1 MNTNFEMIELSL
13 QQEEEEQTTEIYVS
27 MMSMI
32 RSKWV
37 TAMPSSDVMDLD
49 EEVNEELGALD
60 SEENNYNEDNSEN
73 ENESNDKLAK
83 PTIEEFTKKLASN
96 NKENEKTLKYRKYNQ
111 EQIKEFICLITE
123 MVSCKRCSFTNWYR
137 FKFSLPFPKTM
148 DGRGEDT

>member
-1 MNTNFEMIELSL
+1 MNTDFEMNELSL

-27 MMSMI
+27 MMSMM

-37 TAMPSSDVMDLD
+37 TAMDLD

-60 SEENNYNEDNSEN
+60 SEENNYIEDNSEN

-83 PTIEEFTKKLASN
+83 LTVEEFAKKLASN
-96 NKENEKTLKYRKYNQ
+96 NKENEKTLKNG
-111 EQIKEFICLITE
+111 
-123 MVSCKRCSFTNWYR
+123 SCKRRSFTNWYR
-137 FKFSLPFPKTM
+137 FEFSLPFPKTM